1 MGKQYTLRLLMEA
14 GTKPLYQ
21 HKTREKALQLL
32 LKSFFY
38 SISLKYL
45 YTVGLLSPH
54 TLASS
59 ETLS

>member
-1 MGKQYTLRLLMEA
+1 MEA

-32 LKSFFY
+32 RKSFFY

-54 TLASS
+54 TRASS
-59 ETLS
+59 ETLSWPEA